1 MNECPQCGT
10 IVANP
15 LKTWS
20 LVGRPSKKGERFK
33 LTMGLYE
40 CLECERKFRVVL
52 GREKITIK
60 GLIKEI
66 EGVEKG
72 LTKTLGRLREKIEK
86 LRNEKSALLA
96 EIEKLKKT
104 GEEKTIALEEETTE
118 LRKELESLKELLGR
132 L

>member
-1 MNECPQCGT
+1 MTECPHCGT
-10 IVANP
+10 IVTNL

-20 LVGRPSKKGERFK
+20 LIGRPSKKGERFK

-40 CLECERKFRVVL
+40 CSECERKFRVVL

-66 EGVEKG
+66 RGIEKG
-72 LTKTLGRLREKIEK
+72 LAQTLGSLREKIEK
-86 LRNEKSALLA
+86 MGNEKTDLLA

-104 GEEKTIALEEETTE
+104 GEEKTSALEEEIATLKKE
-118 LRKELESLKELLGR
+118 IEELEELLGR
-132 L
+132 H